1 MPEALCSIYL
11 INYIVGGVFAYFWI
25 IHYSILDNLA
35 LYLIS
40 KPTLNNLI
48 FQPQIFITL
57 RMILGGGRKKEG
69 KKVSDIPFELEE

>member
-1 MPEALCSIYL
+1 MDAINIPEVLCFIYL

-25 IHYSILDNLA
+25 IHYTILDNVA

-48 FQPQIFITL
+48 FQPQIFIML
-57 RMILGGGRKKEG
+57 RKGW
-69 KKVSDIPFELEE
+69 F

>member
-1 MPEALCSIYL
+1 MDATDTPEALRSVYL

-25 IHYSILDNLA
+25 IHHTILDSLA

-48 FQPQIFITL
+48 FQPQIFIML
-57 RMILGGGRKKEG
+57 RKGW
-69 KKVSDIPFELEE
+69 F